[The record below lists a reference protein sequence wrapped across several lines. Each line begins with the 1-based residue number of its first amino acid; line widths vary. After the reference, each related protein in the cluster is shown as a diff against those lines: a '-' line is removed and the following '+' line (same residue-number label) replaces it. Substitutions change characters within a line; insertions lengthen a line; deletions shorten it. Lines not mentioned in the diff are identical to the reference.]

1 MLIKHSKMEINL
13 NADTVS
19 VRTSKVVELSE
30 YFSLITTTGTIDLR
44 VDIKADF
51 EKIPEEYH
59 EVLLNM
65 LTSKYL
71 NKVSFGHN
79 PFSQCRP
86 PQKKKW
92 FQFWKKN
99 ELKSII

>member
-1 MLIKHSKMEINL
+1 MEYNI

-19 VRTSKVVELSE
+19 VKASKVVELSE
-30 YFSLITTTGTIDLR
+30 YFSLITTTGSIDLR
-44 VDIKADF
+44 VEIKADF

-65 LTSKYL
+65 LTSKYI

>member
-1 MLIKHSKMEINL
+1 MEINL

>member
-1 MLIKHSKMEINL
+1 MFIKHKNMEINL

-19 VRTSKVVELSE
+19 VRASTVVELNE
-30 YFSLITTTGTIDLR
+30 YFSLLTTTGTIDLKVEIR
-44 VDIKADF
+44 ADF
-51 EKIPEEYH
+51 ENIPEEYH

-79 PFSQCRP
+79 PFSKCNP
-86 PQKKKW
+86 PQKKRW
-92 FQFWKKN
+92 YQFWKKN
-99 ELKSII
+99 ELKNII